1 MYGLVGDRFAKCL
14 NLAYAGEACRSA
26 YAGEACRSANNQYVL
41 QADADIAVK
50 AAKEAF
56 KLGSP
61 WRTMDASERGKLLNR
76 LADLLERDQA
86 YLAVSTNILLE

>member
-14 NLAYAGEACRSA
+14 NLA

-61 WRTMDASERGKLLNR
+61 WRTMDVSGCGKLLNR
-76 LADLLERDQA
+76 LADLLEQH
-86 YLAVSTNILLE
+86 